1 MFIIVGFVVVLLS
14 TIGGFMIAG
23 GNPLSLIHL
32 SEIIVIF
39 GIALGVFICCAPK
52 ANLVGTIQA
61 LSHALKG
68 DGPSKDEIQDLL
80 KMLYEIFLI
89 GRRNGLI
96 ALDEH
101 VGDPQASSI
110 FSKYSSFLAHEDR
123 VEFLTSNMRPLID
136 GKVKPEQLKSL
147 MAEDI
152 HTKEHEGHGPV
163 DILHTLADSLPG
175 IGICAAVLGIIVTMS
190 VLDQGATAVGA
201 KVSAALTGSFMGVWV
216 AYGFL
221 TPLSSRLHNIHA
233 NEIVYF
239 QVLSKAVVGF
249 ANGLAPAMAVEIAR
263 RAIGSEERPTADELE
278 AMLKEIK

>member
-1 MFIIVGFVVVLLS
+1 MFIIVGFVIVLLC
-14 TIGGFMIAG
+14 TIGGFMVAG
-23 GNPLSLIHL
+23 GNPISLIHL

-39 GIALGVFICCAPK
+39 GIATGVFVCCAPK
-52 ANLVGTIQA
+52 STLIATLQA
-61 LSHALKG
+61 ISHALKG
-68 DGPSKDEIQDLL
+68 DGPSKTEIEDLL

-110 FSKYSSFLAHEDR
+110 FSKYPSFLAHADR
-123 VEFLTSNMRPLID
+123 IEFLTSNMRPLID
-136 GKVKPEQLKSL
+136 GKVKPDQLKSL

-152 HTKEHEGHGPV
+152 HTKEHEGHRPV
-163 DILHTLADSLPG
+163 DVIHILADSLPG
-175 IGICAAVLGIIVTMS
+175 IGICAAVLGIIVTMG
-190 VLDQGATAVGA
+190 VLDQGASAVGA

-221 TPLSSRLHNIHA
+221 TPLSSRLHAVHA

-239 QVLSKAVVGF
+239 KVLSKAVVGF